1 VLDIKIS
8 GVSVRCA
15 GHTEKRKGRKMRIGS
30 GLLLLL
36 GMLGAAAVQA
46 ELYRYVDDK
55 GVVVLNRQGVP
66 PQHIGKGYEVLN
78 AQGRVTRVVPPAPTP
93 EERQRLLEA
102 QARAT
107 SDAQLLR
114 LYASVEDVERA
125 KVRKLSELDSVIGIT
140 RGNLQSLR
148 TQQENLQSQAA
159 GHERAGRTVPEQLVT
174 QIDNLSKEQ
183 ASLRRDIE
191 RYRQARKQAESSF
204 AREHQRV
211 GELLGQSQ

>member
-1 VLDIKIS
+1 
-8 GVSVRCA
+8 
-15 GHTEKRKGRKMRIGS
+15 MRIGS

-36 GMLGAAAVQA
+36 GILGAATVQA

-78 AQGRVTRVVPPAPTP
+78 DQGRVTRVVPPAPTA
-93 EERQRLLEA
+93 EERRRLLEA
-102 QARAT
+102 QARAS

-125 KVRKLSELDSVIGIT
+125 KLRKLSELDSVIGIT

-148 TQQENLQSQAA
+148 TQQANLQSQAA
-159 GHERAGRTVPEQLVT
+159 DHERAGRAVPKQLLI
-174 QIDNLSKEQ
+174 QIENLNKEQ
-183 ASLRRDIE
+183 ASLGRDIE

-204 AREHQRV
+204 AREHKRV
-211 GELLGQSQ
+211 GELLGRSE

>member
-1 VLDIKIS
+1 
-8 GVSVRCA
+8 
-15 GHTEKRKGRKMRIGS
+15 MRIGS
-30 GLLLLL
+30 SVLLLL
-36 GMLGAAAVQA
+36 GVLGATAVQA

-78 AQGRVTRVVPPAPTP
+78 DQGRVTRVVPPAPTP

-102 QARAT
+102 KARAS

-114 LYASVEDVERA
+114 LYASVKDVERA
-125 KVRKLSELDSVIGIT
+125 KARKLSELDSVIGIT

-148 TQQENLQSQAA
+148 SQQANLQSQAA
-159 GHERAGRTVPEQLVT
+159 GYERAGRDVPKQLLT
-174 QIDNLSKEQ
+174 QIDNLNREQ

-191 RYRQARKQAESSF
+191 RYEQARKQADVNF
-204 AREHQRV
+204 AEEHRRV
-211 GELLGQSQ
+211 GELLGQSR